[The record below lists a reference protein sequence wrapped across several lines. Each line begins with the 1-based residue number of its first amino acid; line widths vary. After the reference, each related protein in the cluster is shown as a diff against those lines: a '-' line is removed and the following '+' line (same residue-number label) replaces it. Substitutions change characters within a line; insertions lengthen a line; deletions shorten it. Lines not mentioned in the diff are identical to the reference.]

1 MNYTSSVRTLWGGLL
16 ALALLATGCKK
27 ELDDHYTETGPQY
40 PTLLTS
46 NSLGTATKYAT
57 GEVVTFELQFAQQT
71 DPIKQI
77 VILQKVEPARDTS
90 IVQTLPY
97 APAYSRSKRV
107 DTLVVNY
114 TVPAGANKALVRV
127 DARVDSQNGQTKT
140 RSFYFR
146 LAEATPT
153 IALNSGPTNVTLPAG
168 NTTTAAPG
176 DIIRYNVTL
185 NRGGITTA
193 PLPPASLANIPAGT
207 LYKDL
212 DSLVTYATIGTAPE
226 RRVVRT
232 KLTAS
237 GAETTQNVDIPLPA
251 GSAGQP
257 IRFRFEVKVRTP
269 ARSASVTAPATFT
282 PGAVIPF
289 NSTVRTG
296 TLTYTGTT
304 GGDFAAYDLTTFA
317 TVPAGGAAT
326 SKDLT
331 ISSTASN
338 AVQFRTLSTNT
349 RLVRSTTA
357 VYTAAT
363 VTNIRQIYNATA
375 AASQVTTLD
384 NIVVGDVII
393 VKLRGLDQY
402 AVVQV
407 TGINRT
413 SATDVAVTFNIKA
426 V

>member
-1 MNYTSSVRTLWGGLL
+1 MNYIPTARALWGGLL

-27 ELDDHYTETGPQY
+27 ELDDYYTTTGAQF
-40 PTLLTS
+40 PTLLTT
-46 NSLGTATKYAT
+46 NALGTATKYAT
-57 GEVVTFELQFAQQT
+57 GEVVSFELQFAQQT
-71 DPIKQI
+71 DPIKQL
-77 VILQKVEPARDTS
+77 VILQKVEPARDS
-90 IVQTLPY
+90 AVVQTLPY
-97 APAYSRSKRV
+97 APAFSKRKNV
-107 DTLVVNY
+107 DTLVVSY

-153 IALNSGPTNVTLPAG
+153 IVINSGPTNVTLP
-168 NTTTAAPG
+168 TATATGAPG
-176 DIIRYNVTL
+176 DIIRYSLTL
-185 NRGGITTA
+185 NKGGITAA
-193 PLPPASLANIPAGT
+193 PLPPASIAVISAGI

-212 DSLVTYATIGTAPE
+212 DSLVTYAKVGTAAE

-237 GAETTQNVDIPLPA
+237 GAELTTNVDIPLPA

-257 IRFRFEVKVRTP
+257 ITFRFEVKVRTP
-269 ARSASVTAPATFT
+269 ARAASATAAAAYTPAAAT
-282 PGAVIPF
+282 PFAA
-289 NSTVRTG
+289 VRTG

-304 GGDFAAYDLTTFA
+304 GGDLAAYDLTTFA
-317 TVPAGGAAT
+317 AVPATGPAT
-326 SKDLT
+326 SKDLV
-331 ISSTASN
+331 ISSTATS
-338 AVQFRTLSTNT
+338 AVQFRTLSTGT

-363 VTNIRQIYNATA
+363 LSSIRQTYNATA
-375 AASQVTTLD
+375 AASQVTILD

-393 VKLRGLDQY
+393 LKLRGLDQY

-407 TGINRT
+407 SGINRT
-413 SATDVAVTFNIKA
+413 SATDVTVSFSVKA
-426 V
+426 L